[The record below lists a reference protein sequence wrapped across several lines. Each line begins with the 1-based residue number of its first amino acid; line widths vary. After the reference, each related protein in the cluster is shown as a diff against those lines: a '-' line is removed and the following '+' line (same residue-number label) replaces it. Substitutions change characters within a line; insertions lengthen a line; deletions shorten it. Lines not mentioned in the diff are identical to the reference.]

1 MSQFCCP
8 KLQQHPFLQ
17 TKVQQHIKR
26 LIMPSDFLSSMT
38 FASGNDRSIGCDC
51 DECGVAL
58 PAPIAAAVRKRKR
71 ERLETG
77 PLRRTQDRSLINRE
91 DGIAVWR
98 TIMPI
103 DAEPLLEFGQS
114 HRIVWINRLDD
125 DSCQLR
131 SIGQGIIGSSDEEK
145 SRKNLD
151 WEEGDMYF
159 VESNG
164 GKAVGWTH
172 NTKTDVDKDS
182 SAASTGHAMLQIVK
196 IPLSRM
202 TETLESHPSSDVS
215 DRWSAVFLRLCK
227 EALINQKRGE
237 GNQTAAYKFQ
247 SKDCAILKQAFEN
260 AELKEKDPGDSKTAK
275 PSVPVVVERL

>member
-1 MSQFCCP
+1 
-8 KLQQHPFLQ
+8 
-17 TKVQQHIKR
+17 
-26 LIMPSDFLSSMT
+26 MPSDFLSSMT

-172 NTKTDVDKDS
+172 NTT
-182 SAASTGHAMLQIVK
+182 
-196 IPLSRM
+196 
-202 TETLESHPSSDVS
+202 TETLESHPSSDSS
-215 DRWSAVFLRLCK
+215 DRWSAIFLRLCK
-227 EALINQKRGE
+227 EALINQKRDE